1 MNLTFKKQE
10 FLQDLKTLIAIK
22 SINGDCGKV
31 TQNAPLGEGINNAI
45 EAFLSIGKRFGF
57 KTKNLDGFCGY
68 IEMGSGEEMI
78 GIIVH
83 TDTVAT
89 GDGWSYPPLECTV
102 SENGVYGRGVIDN
115 KGPALLALYAMKA
128 LSDSDAPLSK
138 RVRLIIGGDE
148 ENGNWRCM
156 AHYKETEEA
165 PTIAFSPDADYP
177 VVFGEKGLIRLKVWG
192 NEENISSDFTFDGG
206 SVINI
211 VPDEAHAHIN
221 GEVLCAKG
229 KAAHGSM
236 PEKGEN
242 AILKLAEK
250 ICAIAP
256 QSTFAKLCSLKD
268 AAALGIDISDEES
281 GHLTVNPSILHAD
294 AKECSLSYD
303 IRYPI
308 TASGDKV
315 IAAIKKAVSDKG
327 LYCEI
332 MFHENPLYVPKES
345 HLVKTLSEI
354 YKKRTHDSAPPVAI
368 GGGTYAK
375 AFKNCVAFGAMLPD
389 EPETMHAPDEFW
401 SYRSIQINFD
411 IITEAITK
419 L

>member
-1 MNLTFKKQE
+1 MKPTFKKQE
-10 FLQDLKTLIAIK
+10 FLEDLKTLIAIK
-22 SINGDCGKV
+22 SINGDCGNI
-31 TQNAPLGEGINNAI
+31 TADAPLGEGVNNAI

-68 IEMGSGEEMI
+68 IEMGSGEEMV

-89 GDGWSYPPLECTV
+89 GEGWSYAPLECTV
-102 SENGVYGRGVIDN
+102 CEDGVYGRGVIDN

-128 LSDSDAPLSK
+128 VSDLGIPLGK

-148 ENGNWRCM
+148 ENGSWRCM
-156 AHYKETEEA
+156 ARYKETEES
-165 PTIAFSPDADYP
+165 PSIAFSPDADYP

-192 NEENISSDFTFDGG
+192 EEKNISPDFTFDGG

-211 VPDEAHAHIN
+211 VPDEAHAYIN
-221 GEVLCAKG
+221 GKELCAKG

-242 AILKLAEK
+242 AILKLASE
-250 ICAIAP
+250 ISAIAP
-256 QSTFAKLCSLKD
+256 QSTFAKLCSLTT
-268 AAALGIDISDEES
+268 AESLGIDISDEES
-281 GHLTVNPSILHAD
+281 GSLSINPSILHAN
-294 AKECSLSYD
+294 AKECALSYD

-308 TASGDKV
+308 TANGNEV
-315 IAAIKKAVSDKG
+315 ISSIMNAVSAKG
-327 LYCEI
+327 LHGEI
-332 MFHENPLYVPKES
+332 MFHENPLYVPKDS
-345 HLVKTLSEI
+345 HLVRTLSSI
-354 YKKRTHDSAPPVAI
+354 YTQHTGDGASPVAI

-389 EPETMHAPDEFW
+389 EPETMHSPDEFW
-401 SYRSIQINFD
+401 SFRSIQINFD
-411 IITEAITK
+411 IISDAIIK